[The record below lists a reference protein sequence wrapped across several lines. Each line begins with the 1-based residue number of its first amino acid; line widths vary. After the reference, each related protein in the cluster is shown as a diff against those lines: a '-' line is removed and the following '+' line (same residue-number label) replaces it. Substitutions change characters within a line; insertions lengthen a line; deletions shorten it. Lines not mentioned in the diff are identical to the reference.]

1 MDALAKL
8 VLDASASFPIFIQ
21 AAFVGLILLGGIYMM
36 TRGNQDNATKP
47 PELIP
52 QWILIGPLH
61 DMMQSVHEVAEEA
74 RRSNDLLRE
83 FKDLQNDILREMQH
97 ARQTLE
103 LIRNE
108 SRMR

>member
-1 MDALAKL
+1 MEGLAKSAFDSFNAFPIIQ
-8 VLDASASFPIFIQ
+8 VAVAAAVFYAIWAAATRGSRDSAS
-21 AAFVGLILLGGIYMM
+21 
-36 TRGNQDNATKP
+36 KP

-52 QWILIGPLH
+52 QWLMIGPLH

-74 RRSNDLLRE
+74 RRTNDLL
-83 FKDLQNDILREMQH
+83 KDSNDILSDVLTEFRA

-103 LIRNE
+103 MIRNE

>member
-1 MDALAKL
+1 METIAK
-8 VLDASASFPIFIQ
+8 SAFDSFNAFPIIQ
-21 AAFVGLILLGGIYMM
+21 VAVAAAVFYAIWAAA
-36 TRGNQDNATKP
+36 TRGSRDNAAKP

-61 DMMQSVHEVAEEA
+61 DMMGAVHDVAEET
-74 RRSNDLLRE
+74 RRTNDLLRE
-83 FKDLQNDILREMQH
+83 FRDLQNDILRELQH

-103 LIRNE
+103 MIRNE

>member
-1 MDALAKL
+1 MEGMAK
-8 VLDASASFPIFIQ
+8 SAFDSFNAFPIIQ
-21 AAFVGLILLGGIYMM
+21 VAVAAAVFYAIWAAA
-36 TRGNQDNATKP
+36 TRGSRDNASKP

-52 QWILIGPLH
+52 QWLMIGPLH

-74 RRSNDLLRE
+74 RRTNDLL
-83 FKDLQNDILREMQH
+83 KDSNDILSDVLTEFRT

-108 SRMR
+108 SRLR

>member
-1 MDALAKL
+1 MEGMAKSAFDSFNAFPIIQ
-8 VLDASASFPIFIQ
+8 VAVAAAVFYAIWAAATRGSRDSAS
-21 AAFVGLILLGGIYMM
+21 
-36 TRGNQDNATKP
+36 KP

-52 QWILIGPLH
+52 QWLMIGPLH

-74 RRSNDLLRE
+74 RRTNDLL
-83 FKDLQNDILREMQH
+83 KDSNDILGDVLTEFRT

-108 SRMR
+108 SRLR

>member
-1 MDALAKL
+1 METIAK
-8 VLDASASFPIFIQ
+8 SAFDSFNAFPIIQ
-21 AAFVGLILLGGIYMM
+21 VAVAAAVFYAIWGAA
-36 TRGNQDNATKP
+36 TRGSRDNAAKP

-61 DMMQSVHEVAEEA
+61 DMMGAVHDVAEET
-74 RRSNDLLRE
+74 RRTNDLLRE
-83 FKDLQNDILREMQH
+83 FRDLQNDILRELQH

-103 LIRNE
+103 MIRNE

>member
-1 MDALAKL
+1 MDGLTKPAF
-8 VLDASASFPIFIQ
+8 DAFSAFPIIQ
-21 AAFVGLILLGGIYMM
+21 VVVSAMILLAGVYVM
-36 TRGNQDNATKP
+36 TRGSRDNATKP

-74 RRSNDLLRE
+74 RRTNDLLRE
-83 FKDLQNDILREMQH
+83 INDAMGDILRENQS

-108 SRMR
+108 SRLR

>member
-1 MDALAKL
+1 MEGLAK
-8 VLDASASFPIFIQ
+8 SAFDSFNAFPIIQ
-21 AAFVGLILLGGIYMM
+21 VAVAAAVFYAIWAAA
-36 TRGNQDNATKP
+36 TRGSRDNAAKP

-52 QWILIGPLH
+52 QWLMIGPLH

-74 RRSNDLLRE
+74 RRTNDLLRE
-83 FKDLQNDILREMQH
+83 VRDGQGDILRETQH

>member
-1 MDALAKL
+1 MEGLAKSAFDSFNAFPIIQ
-8 VLDASASFPIFIQ
+8 VAVAAAVFYAIWAAATRGSRDSAS
-21 AAFVGLILLGGIYMM
+21 
-36 TRGNQDNATKP
+36 KP

-52 QWILIGPLH
+52 QWLMIGPLH

-74 RRSNDLLRE
+74 RRTNDLLRE
-83 FKDLQNDILREMQH
+83 INDAMGDILRENQS

-108 SRMR
+108 SRLR